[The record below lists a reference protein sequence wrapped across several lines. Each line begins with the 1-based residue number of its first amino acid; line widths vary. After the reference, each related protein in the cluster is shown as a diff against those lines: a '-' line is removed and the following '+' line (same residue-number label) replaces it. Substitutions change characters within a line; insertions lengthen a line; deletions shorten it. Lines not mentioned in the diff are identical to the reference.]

1 MNEDQTTLNP
11 VGDDAMEAR
20 IVAWV
25 LGQSSA
31 FEATELET
39 WCETHPEWRVYQRRM
54 LVLHGLLGQAVQP
67 SADSTWKLSD
77 QRRAALDGILGT
89 KDVVVEAKQQMRK
102 KRWWP
107 KLAKFAALWMV
118 ILSVAYTAFL
128 GIFGKVGGKASM
140 SPEVAS
146 YSREMPAEMN
156 SPMAPSVEMGNGD
169 DFGDGWS
176 GKKERQTVAKG
187 MAVPLDAPV
196 ATDGSLAFQK
206 SEDQLATLSDRDN
219 QVMTKDE
226 SGSVAKPSP
235 ASAPAA
241 ARAIVTAT
249 DKWYSK
255 SEGDITGS
263 VMAGKQIDQMVGGLS
278 LIHI

>member
-31 FEATELET
+31 FEAAELET

-107 KLAKFAALWMV
+107 QLAKFAALWMV

-187 MAVPLDAPV
+187 MAVP
-196 ATDGSLAFQK
+196 FK
-206 SEDQLATLSDRDN
+206 
-219 QVMTKDE
+219 
-226 SGSVAKPSP
+226 
-235 ASAPAA
+235 
-241 ARAIVTAT
+241 
-249 DKWYSK
+249 
-255 SEGDITGS
+255 
-263 VMAGKQIDQMVGGLS
+263 
-278 LIHI
+278 